1 MIKNIIFDLGNVLI
15 NYNPHDFINKNVKE
29 ENREK
34 FFKEI
39 FQSKEWQD
47 SDRGTLEY
55 DEAVKIF
62 SKRVP
67 EERENIKKLF
77 DNDIQDV
84 LFVDKTN
91 IKYLS
96 TLKNKDYK
104 LYILSNFHKNS
115 FRKISE
121 INNFKTIFDGGV
133 ISYECH
139 LLKPES
145 NIYKAII
152 DKYGL
157 IPEETVFI
165 DDSLPNVQAAIKFN
179 IHGIH
184 LKNIKDL
191 IKTLNNTLNI

>member
-47 SDRGTLEY
+47 LDRGTLEY

-62 SKRVP
+62 SKRLP

-77 DNDIQDV
+77 DNDIQDI

-121 INNFKTIFDGGV
+121 IHNFKSIFDGGV

-165 DDSLPNVQAAIKFN
+165 DDSLPNVQEAIKFN

>member
-47 SDRGTLEY
+47 LDRGTLEY

-62 SKRVP
+62 SKRLP
-67 EERENIKKLF
+67 EEAQNIKKLF

-115 FRKISE
+115 FRKVSE
-121 INNFKTIFDGGV
+121 IHNFKSIFDGGV

-184 LKNIKDL
+184 LKNIEDL

>member
-47 SDRGTLEY
+47 LDRGTLEY

-62 SKRVP
+62 SKRLP

-121 INNFKTIFDGGV
+121 IHNFKSIFDGGV

>member
-15 NYNPHDFINKNVKE
+15 NYDPHDFINKNVKE

-34 FFKEI
+34 FFQEI

-47 SDRGTLEY
+47 LDRGTLEY

-62 SKRVP
+62 SKRLP

-121 INNFKTIFDGGV
+121 IHNFKSIFDGGV

>member
-15 NYNPHDFINKNVKE
+15 KYNPHDFINKNVKE

-34 FFKEI
+34 FFQEI

-47 SDRGTLEY
+47 LDRGTLEY

-62 SKRVP
+62 SQRVP

-121 INNFKTIFDGGV
+121 IHNFKSIFDGGV